1 MKRLWPVMFFV
12 LLTLS
17 PRPGGAAI
25 VVTTNVDEKKPNGTC
40 TLREAVQTALD
51 YASGGSLFYPECTAT
66 TGKDLIE
73 FKPGL
78 GTIELPE
85 LGWINLSSSLTI
97 QGPAPDDLQE
107 ISGAGKTRIFAISN
121 GSTVK
126 LKNLSLTKGRIQGE
140 GNSGSGAGLLVDG
153 GSANVTI
160 ENCWF
165 HDNEAGRGGAIA
177 FHGWH
182 LTIRN
187 SAFDANESL
196 TDGGAIEG
204 GANMVIEDTA
214 FEGNYAVQG
223 GGAVYCSGSDAS
235 TLEITSS
242 TLVANTAAGKRPK
255 GLAVPGGGAVM
266 SSCKTEIEDSL
277 FRSNLVYGEVLTP
290 DDNSAKNA
298 GGGGLFLAYG
308 GFGTVSRSVFQWNQA
323 GVGPKEIASGG
334 AIYARGNLDVDG
346 CALENNIAAGGHG
359 GGGILF
365 DSSYGEVLNTSLRE
379 NSSVVDDWVW
389 PQPPKDPSPGAAI
402 AVVGPATVEIT
413 NSTLAGNFGTSEIS
427 DSGYGSLSFRNALI
441 GDWSTKE
448 ACEATATTLIFNLGG
463 NFNYSAD
470 DDCDFPP
477 DFLEAD
483 PKPFV
488 FPVTVPNYDLEF
500 TYLIP
505 IFMEGSGTGDCSNGP
520 HVDLIGTTRAAN
532 CTAGAIEVEQ

>member
-1 MKRLWPVMFFV
+1 MKRLWPVLFFA
-12 LLTLS
+12 LLAFA

-25 VVTTNVDEKKPNGTC
+25 VVTINVDEKKPNGTC
-40 TLREAVQTALD
+40 TLREAVQTAFD
-51 YASGGSLFYPECTAT
+51 YANGGSLFYPECATA

-107 ISGAGKTRIFAISN
+107 ISGAGKTRIFAIGN

-126 LKNLSLTKGRIQGE
+126 LKNLSLTQGRILGE

-196 TDGGAIEG
+196 TDGGAIAG

-235 TLEITSS
+235 TLEITRS

-266 SSCKTEIEDSL
+266 SSCNTVIEDSL

-290 DDNSAKNA
+290 DDNSAKDA

-346 CALENNIAAGGHG
+346 CAFENNIAAGGHG
-359 GGGILF
+359 GGGIVF
-365 DSSYGEVLNTSLRE
+365 HSSYGEVLNTILRE

-389 PQPPKDPSPGAAI
+389 PQPPKDPAPGAAI
-402 AVVGPATVEIT
+402 AVVGTATVEIT

-427 DSGYGSLSFRNALI
+427 DSGDGSLSFRNALI
-441 GDWSTKE
+441 GDWSVKE
-448 ACEATATTLIFNLGG
+448 ACEAAASTLIFDLGG

-483 PKPFV
+483 PKSFV

-505 IFMEGSGTGDCSNGP
+505 IFNEGSGTGDCSNGP
-520 HVDLIGTTRAAN
+520 DVDLIGTTRTAK
-532 CTAGAIEVEQ
+532 CTSGAIEVP

>member
-1 MKRLWPVMFFV
+1 MKRLCPALFFV
-12 LLTLS
+12 LLALS
-17 PRPGGAAI
+17 SRPGGAAI
-25 VVTTNVDEKKPNGTC
+25 LVTTDVDEKKPNGTC
-40 TLREAVQTALD
+40 TLREAVQTAFD
-51 YASGGSLFYPECTAT
+51 YATGGSLFYPECAT
-66 TGKDLIE
+66 STGKDLIQ

-85 LGWINLSSSLTI
+85 LGWINLSSNLTI

-107 ISGAGKTRIFAISN
+107 ISGAGKTRIFAIGN

-126 LKNLSLTKGRIQGE
+126 LKNLSLTKGKIQGE

-165 HDNEAGRGGAIA
+165 HGNEAGRGGAIA

-182 LTIRN
+182 LTILK

-214 FEGNYAVQG
+214 FEANYAVQG
-223 GGAVYCSGSDAS
+223 GGAIYCSGSDAS
-235 TLEITSS
+235 TLEITRS

-266 SSCKTEIEDSL
+266 SSCNTLIEDSL

-298 GGGGLFLAYG
+298 GGGALFLAAG

-359 GGGILF
+359 GGGIVF
-365 DSSYGEVLNTSLRE
+365 DSSYGELLNTILRE

-389 PQPPKDPSPGAAI
+389 PPLSKDPSPGAAI
-402 AVVGPATVEIT
+402 AVVGTATVEIT
-413 NSTLAGNFGTSEIS
+413 NSTLAGNLGTSEIS
-427 DSGYGSLSFRNALI
+427 DSGDGSLLFRNALI
-441 GDWSTKE
+441 GAWSAKDT
-448 ACEATATTLIFNLGG
+448 CETAASTLISDLGG
-463 NFNYSAD
+463 NFIYGGD

-477 DFLEAD
+477 DFLVAD
-483 PKPFV
+483 SKPFV

-505 IFMEGSGTGDCSNGP
+505 IFNEGSGTGDCSNGP
-520 HVDLIGTTRAAN
+520 YVDLIGTTRTAT
-532 CTAGAIEVEQ
+532 CTTGAIEIP